1 VLVGAPR
8 AAPGPKNGFRS
19 NRLPCVNVGI
29 QPGERGLQPRDRE
42 VDEGADLGHREPALW
57 GDEVHRT
64 RRKFGV
70 GEYDGEPAFPNGLRH
85 LIGERHRQTVTR
97 DRRGD
102 RSFDAVDHEPR
113 RKGDV
118 AGSATRRCGCKGP
131 RILSEGGHRHD
142 RMLGRITRLDDR
154 RSAGEIVEQEA
165 IYLATLFEL
174 DVVQATGALEAKLGA
189 LPFGRQVLLVQ
200 AVLPTVFGRF
210 WDHGSVRPG
219 EVPCECLERLV
230 VIAFRTIRLED
241 DSNRSDGKVFSPDTR
256 DDAEGA
262 RGALF
267 KGFIDTPG
275 LATFDAIHRLMET
288 PGFPVRRRR
297 MREFARNRAESDSE
311 AGAWSSAD
319 VYAFEADFLIAPRN
333 PADLQTLALRR
344 LADLQYDLLN
354 ADYAQSA
361 TVASLPDEVDVQNW
375 MAD

>member
-1 VLVGAPR
+1 
-8 AAPGPKNGFRS
+8 
-19 NRLPCVNVGI
+19 
-29 QPGERGLQPRDRE
+29 
-42 VDEGADLGHREPALW
+42 
-57 GDEVHRT
+57 
-64 RRKFGV
+64 
-70 GEYDGEPAFPNGLRH
+70 
-85 LIGERHRQTVTR
+85 
-97 DRRGD
+97 
-102 RSFDAVDHEPR
+102 
-113 RKGDV
+113 
-118 AGSATRRCGCKGP
+118 
-131 RILSEGGHRHD
+131 
-142 RMLGRITRLDDR
+142 
-154 RSAGEIVEQEA
+154 
-165 IYLATLFEL
+165 
-174 DVVQATGALEAKLGA
+174 
-189 LPFGRQVLLVQ
+189 
-200 AVLPTVFGRF
+200 
-210 WDHGSVRPG
+210 VRPG
-219 EVPCECLERLV
+219 EVPFECLERLV

-319 VYAFEADFLIAPRN
+319 VCAFEADFLIAPRN